1 MNYNVSEES
10 REDAAGRRCL
20 LLITL
25 LFAGQE
31 EEKLDE

>member
-20 LLITL
+20 LITL